1 MKFSQEECNL
11 VKKKVRGRDC
21 PWLTSEIRSQM
32 NERDYQLRKAR
43 RTGKESDWS
52 AYHRLRN
59 TVTLLIRHNKAT
71 YTRSI
76 LRENV
81 NKPKEYWSQLKRC
94 YPTKSSKGNNC
105 RLFEINGKRET
116 DKKAI
121 SNAFCTFFTSLRDSI
136 PSLVSLSGTTMSME
150 T

>member
-1 MKFSQEECNL
+1 MVNKYAPL
-11 VKKKVRGRDC
+11 VKKKVRGRDR
-21 PWLTSEIRSQM
+21 PWLTREIRSQM

-52 AYHRLRN
+52 AYRRLRN
-59 TVTLLIRHNKAT
+59 TVTRLIRHNKAT

-81 NKPKEYWSQLKRC
+81 NKPKEFWSQLKRC

-105 RLFEINGKRET
+105 RLFEINGKRES

-121 SNAFCTFFTSLRDSI
+121 SNAFVPFLHKLENLYATQYHH
-136 PSLVSLSGTTMSME
+136 
-150 T
+150 